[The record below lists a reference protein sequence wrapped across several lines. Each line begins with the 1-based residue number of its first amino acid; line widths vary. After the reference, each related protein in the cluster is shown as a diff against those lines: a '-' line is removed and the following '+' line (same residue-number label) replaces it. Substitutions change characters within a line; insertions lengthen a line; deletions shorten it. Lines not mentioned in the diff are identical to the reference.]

1 MKAKYIVLIVVGI
14 IVLYLIWRFFPR
26 QQSTTS
32 NTTPTPGPGDYYP
45 DSSTTYA

>member
-1 MKAKYIVLIVVGI
+1 MKAKYIILIVVGI

-26 QQSTTS
+26 QQTTS
-32 NTTPTPGPGDYYP
+32 SNNTPSPGTGDFYP

>member
-1 MKAKYIVLIVVGI
+1 MNTKYIILIVVGI

-32 NTTPTPGPGDYYP
+32 NTTSSPGVGDFYP